1 MTAHSFDPD
10 PIARALA
17 PAVRDLLLDE
27 VRRHVAAEAKAQAE
41 EAEAEIE
48 SACIAVARATDRLV
62 QARFSGAAEGRAHQA
77 LVKAAMTLGQT
88 LRKHGR
94 MPKGE

>member
-10 PIARALA
+10 PIARALV

-27 VRRHVAAEAKAQAE
+27 VRRHVANKHKAQISAV
-41 EAEAEIE
+41 EADIMR
-48 SACIAVARATDRLV
+48 ACCAVARASDKLA
-62 QARFSGAAEGRAHQA
+62 QARFSGSPEAYAHRD
-77 LVKAAMTLGQT
+77 LVKAATALGNT